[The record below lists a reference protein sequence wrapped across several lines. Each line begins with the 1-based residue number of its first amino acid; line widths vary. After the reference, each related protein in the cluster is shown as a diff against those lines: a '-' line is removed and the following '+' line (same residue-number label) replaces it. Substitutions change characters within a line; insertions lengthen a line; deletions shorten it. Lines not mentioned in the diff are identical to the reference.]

1 MRRILFI
8 LALFAPGWVSSQPG
22 PAVPQAKGFGVVTH
36 VDIGGGPLV
45 AEATALLREYAADSR
60 KEPGSVRFEVL
71 QQEGH
76 PNHFTVFEV
85 WQTRK
90 AYESHAAAE
99 HTKRFREKLLPMLG
113 SPLDERLE
121 SLLP

>member
-1 MRRILFI
+1 MRRILFT
-8 LALFAPGWVSSQPG
+8 LALLVPTWLGGQPG
-22 PAVPQAKGFGVVTH
+22 PAAPPAKGYCVVTH

-45 AEATALLREYAADSR
+45 AQATALLREYAADSR
-60 KEPGSVRFEVL
+60 KEPGSVRFEIL

-90 AYESHAAAE
+90 AYEGHAAAE